1 MTTKHGWVGRN
12 EDETIRVCRAKSYL
26 TNELKKFKNM

>member
-1 MTTKHGWVGRN
+1 MASKSELAEN